1 MKKVRWIG
9 AVLVPLAAAVLAYD
23 QDTVPRPVRAL
34 AVGILGMAGVLG
46 IPAIPSVTIAA
57 TKRDLPDAAP
67 AIDQAANGRASG

>member
-46 IPAIPSVTIAA
+46 IPAIPPVGIAA
-57 TKRDLPDAAP
+57 TKRDLPEARAAME
-67 AIDQAANGRASG
+67 QAAGGPPTG